1 MVLIFTDNSLNF
13 YFFIFH
19 FILFIFLHKTGHDVF
34 FNLIPRDLPPGQGGC
49 CDCGDEEALDANHFC
64 SRHSITKTD
73 PNEEEENDPLAILP
87 QSIINGGRNILHY
100 ALNCFSEMDMYESM
114 RRDVRGVGFSKNN
127 GKKKSKQE
135 LKDAGVWQRYP
146 SRSSYTIPTL
156 NLDTTE
162 FTTNGYGYIA
172 DSKISLICPSDTLP
186 LNVKGWGWTRM
197 ISWLNN
203 LAEQLPT
210 TRILLSRAI
219 GIEMHPSRR
228 DRYPSNEHEGY
239 FDLVSRK

>member
-1 MVLIFTDNSLNF
+1 
-13 YFFIFH
+13 
-19 FILFIFLHKTGHDVF
+19 
-34 FNLIPRDLPPGQGGC
+34 
-49 CDCGDEEALDANHFC
+49 
-64 SRHSITKTD
+64 
-73 PNEEEENDPLAILP
+73 
-87 QSIINGGRNILHY
+87 
-100 ALNCFSEMDMYESM
+100 MDMYESM

-162 FTTNGYGYIA
+162 FTTNGHVQSE
-172 DSKISLICPSDTLP
+172 SKISLDCPSDTLP

-239 FDLVSRK
+239 FDLVRISLILFFF